1 MAAASCTRS
10 VFGAVLPFATVPMYE
25 NLGVPWACSLLGF
38 LSIAMSVIPFVFIW
52 KGDKIRARSK
62 FCQYLLKREQEE
74 NEARERR
81 EKRGSIELEEGDV
94 RIKRRG
100 SECGEQ
106 GIEDRAAIEF

>member
-100 SECGEQ
+100 SEC
-106 GIEDRAAIEF
+106 